1 MTIHREEVIDFDSS
15 PTTVDKELNTVLS
28 ERIVNWST
36 IDILREYVLADDTF
50 RILSFELKLGCNS

>member
-28 ERIVNWST
+28 ERIVNGST
-36 IDILREYVLADDTF
+36 IDILREDVLADDTF
-50 RILSFELKLGCNS
+50 